1 MPLPEVLRLFRQAG
15 ATSVAVTEDT
25 IGDLEGARRIR
36 VEPSPFEKGNGVL
49 IRGNDALVSPL
60 VLRIADAVIHKTRL
74 EDVPDTGVPSG
85 RAFGVAQPYAL
96 VRGVGVGLDPDTLAL
111 ARTAGLGV
119 IGRVYNWEGVTPNA
133 VRWTLDQLKKQN
145 VRTIIFSGDEVLGFK
160 GYVAHDNTA
169 PAGQASTEDV
179 LRADGLFFGAVEFV
193 KQKGNDQLAR
203 AAGDRVVR
211 VHTVPGAEMVSAD
224 VPGNVQRFLLAAR
237 ERNIRLLFVRLFAS
251 EPDALNANLG
261 YVQKIARG
269 LARGRLEPG
278 PAHGFRD
285 LQTGRGMRLLMGAAL
300 AAGWLLLADAVTG
313 LLGGAG
319 SAGQLWPRAVAGAG
333 ALGLLVLPALS
344 SSAASTGAKLA
355 ALASACI
362 FPSLALLHADL
373 LAPDERTGTDARFKT
388 RTILE
393 LAFRRLLTAS
403 GITLMG
409 ALLLVGLLAD
419 RLFLIKADWFTGIKF
434 SQLIPI
440 LVAAVVYFLNL
451 HASDA
456 RPWPRVLDDARQQ
469 ILRLATQPILL
480 YQVAAAL
487 AAFVVLALVVL
498 RSGNDPG
505 VGVSAGEL
513 KVRALLDQLLY
524 TRPRFKEF
532 LIGHPAMI
540 VGLALAI
547 TRRRKLA
554 LPFLLVGALGQVSML
569 NTFCHL
575 HTPLLVSLLRA
586 LLGFTIGA
594 VLGTVAYLILV
605 RLFPVLLSRPAA
617 PAQT

>member
-1 MPLPEVLRLFRQAG
+1 VQ
-15 ATSVAVTEDT
+15 EDT
-25 IGDLEGARRIR
+25 IGGLEEARRLTVLGTFGPGPAG
-36 VEPSPFEKGNGVL
+36 VELAPRRDGELTGQILG
-49 IRGNDALVSPL
+49 A
-60 VLRIADAVIHKTRL
+60 IAHKTRL
-74 EDVPDTGVPSG
+74 GPDARQDERGAVIVS
-85 RAFGVAQPYAL
+85 QPYAL

-111 ARTAGLGV
+111 ARQAGLGV
-119 IGRVYNWEGVTPNA
+119 VGRVSNWEGVTPGGLK
-133 VRWTLDQLKKQN
+133 WTLDQLKNQG

-160 GYVAHDNTA
+160 GYVAHDKKA
-169 PAGQASTEDV
+169 PPGQASTEDV
-179 LRADGLFFGAVEFV
+179 LRDDGLFFGAVEFV

-203 AAGDRVVR
+203 AAGDRVIR

-237 ERNIRLLFVRLFAS
+237 DRNIRLLFVRLFAS
-251 EPDALNANLG
+251 EPDALNANLE

-278 PAHGFRD
+278 PAHGFRN
-285 LQTGRGMRLLMGAAL
+285 LETGRAMRLLMGAGV
-300 AAGWLLLADAVTG
+300 AAGWLLLAEAVTG
-313 LLGGAG
+313 LLGSAAG
-319 SAGQLWPRAVAGAG
+319 LFWPRVVAGAG
-333 ALGLLVLPALS
+333 ALGLLLLPALS

-373 LAPDERTGTDARFKT
+373 LAPDVRAGSGGRFKT
-388 RTILE
+388 GTALE
-393 LAFRRLLTAS
+393 LAFRRLLVAS
-403 GITLMG
+403 GITLLG
-409 ALLLVGLLAD
+409 ALFIVGLLAD
-419 RLFLIKADWFTGIKF
+419 RLFLIKADAFAGIKF

-440 LVAAVVYFLNL
+440 VVAAVVYFLNL
-451 HASDA
+451 RARDE
-456 RPWPRVLDDARQQ
+456 RPWPRVLDDARRQA
-469 ILRLATQPILL
+469 LRLATQPILL

-505 VGVSAGEL
+505 VGVSGGEL

-524 TRPRFKEF
+524 ARPRFKEF
-532 LIGHPAMI
+532 LIGHPAMV

-594 VLGTVAYLILV
+594 VLGTAAYLVLV

-617 PAQT
+617 DAR